1 MNSSIDSTV
10 ISPASTSHHS
20 DTTNIRSKQ
29 SELDSLRSTQ
39 IFIDFATNYNPSGT
53 PNSGVATLPETP
65 DSIYQALRFVKRT
78 QPKVF
83 EKYLTLIFV
92 KLYSAHLECC
102 HQSYEVRRKSST
114 INKEHEPLVY
124 EFNTLT
130 KTFPVGK
137 PIEFI
142 SSAIGYDYVSS
153 NPHLLDFKP
162 IKKQMKIIEQIHK
175 NINEGVYWE

>member
-1 MNSSIDSTV
+1 MNSSKDSIIT
-10 ISPASTSHHS
+10 SPASTSHLS
-20 DTTNIRSKQ
+20 DTNNFKSKQ
-29 SELDSLRSTQ
+29 SELDSLKNLH
-39 IFIDFATNYNPSGT
+39 IFIEFAVNYNPSRT
-53 PNSGVATLPETP
+53 PNSGVATLPDTP
-65 DSIYQALRFVKRT
+65 DSVYQALRFVKRT

-130 KTFPVGK
+130 KTFPVGQ

-162 IKKQMKIIEQIHK
+162 IKKHMKIIEQMHK